1 MAIKVT
7 LPSSSSVTTKV
18 SSTTPSTRIGVVS
31 TTQSKTQT
39 ATSLSGL
46 QGIDVTGVQDGY
58 TLVYDSGTGNWEA
71 APASD
76 VAANVQNLDGGTY

>member
-1 MAIKVT
+1 MAVKVT
-7 LPSSSSVTTKV
+7 LPQSSSSTTKV
-18 SSTTPSTRIGVVS
+18 STTTPASRVSTIT
-31 TTQSKTQT
+31 TTQSRTQT

-58 TLVYDSGTGNWEA
+58 TLVYDSDTGNWEA

>member
-1 MAIKVT
+1 MAVKVT
-7 LPSSSSVTTKV
+7 VPSNRSTSTKV
-18 SSTTPSTRIGVVS
+18 SSTTPSTRVS
-31 TTQSKTQT
+31 TITTTQSQTQT

>member
-1 MAIKVT
+1 MAVKVT
-7 LPSSSSVTTKV
+7 LPQGSSSTTKV
-18 SSTTPSTRIGVVS
+18 STTTPSSRLSTVT
-31 TTQSKTQT
+31 TTQSRTQT

-58 TLVYDSGTGNWEA
+58 TLVYDSDTGNWEA

>member
-1 MAIKVT
+1 MAVKVT
-7 LPSSSSVTTKV
+7 LPQSSSSTTTV
-18 SSTTPSTRIGVVS
+18 SSTTPSARVS
-31 TTQSKTQT
+31 TITTTQSKTQT

-58 TLVYDSGTGNWEA
+58 TLVYDSDTGNWEA

>member
-1 MAIKVT
+1 MAVRVT
-7 LPSSSSVTTKV
+7 VPSNRSTSTKV
-18 SSTTPSTRIGVVS
+18 SSTTPSTRVS
-31 TTQSKTQT
+31 TITTTQSQTTT

-46 QGIDVTGVQDGY
+46 QGVDVTGVEDGY
-58 TLVYDSGTGNWEA
+58 TLVYDSDTGNWEA

>member
-1 MAIKVT
+1 MAVKVT
-7 LPSSSSVTTKV
+7 LPQSSSSTTTV
-18 SSTTPSTRIGVVS
+18 SSTTPSARVS
-31 TTQSKTQT
+31 TITTTQSKTQT

-58 TLVYDSGTGNWEA
+58 TLVYDSDTRNWEA

>member
-18 SSTTPSTRIGVVS
+18 SSTTPSTRVGVVT
-31 TTQSKTQT
+31 TTQSQVTT
-39 ATSLSGL
+39 ATSLSSL
-46 QGIDVTGVQDGY
+46 NGIDVTGVQDGY